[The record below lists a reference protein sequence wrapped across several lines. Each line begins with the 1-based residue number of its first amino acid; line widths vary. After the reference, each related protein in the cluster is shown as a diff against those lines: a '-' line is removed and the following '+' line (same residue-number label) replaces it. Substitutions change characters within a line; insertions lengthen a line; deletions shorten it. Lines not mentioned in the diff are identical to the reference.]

1 MPKRAKAK
9 RRLLSVEEAWAGI
22 QHEVW
27 RPFTGNWK
35 RHPEYRLS
43 KPPFVY
49 NGCFDM
55 RGRRLTKEEE
65 EKHTETI
72 ARRGVTIYSR
82 TYGEDKMTISISV
95 SDAGNDREYKV
106 LPAGPHNAVCQLM
119 ADLGMQETP
128 YGDKHKVYLRFEVP
142 GERIQYEK
150 DGEAFDVPMSIGAT
164 FTLSLNE
171 RANLRKFLEAWRG
184 KSFTK
189 GELEGFELTNLLG
202 KPAMLI
208 VTNKVDKEGKT
219 RAYIDTAT
227 RASGTVELEGE
238 PQAFGPASTD
248 LDQAPNWI
256 QEAIG
261 RGKARAAADE
271 VASKVSEPEPA
282 EPQHEDIPF

>member
-1 MPKRAKAK
+1 
-9 RRLLSVEEAWAGI
+9 
-22 QHEVW
+22 
-27 RPFTGNWK
+27 
-35 RHPEYRLS
+35 
-43 KPPFVY
+43 
-49 NGCFDM
+49 
-55 RGRRLTKEEE
+55 
-65 EKHTETI
+65 
-72 ARRGVTIYSR
+72 
-82 TYGEDKMTISISV
+82 MTISISV

-106 LPAGPHNAVCQLM
+106 LSAGPHNAVCQLM

-142 GERIQYEK
+142 GERIQYER
-150 DGEAFDVPMSIGAT
+150 DGVDYDVPMSIGAT

-189 GELEGFELTNLLG
+189 EELEGFELTNLLG

-227 RASGTVELEGE
+227 RASGEVSLSSE

-248 LDQAPNWI
+248 LENAPGWI
-256 QEAIG
+256 QEAIT
-261 RGKARAAADE
+261 KARARSVADE
-271 VASKVSEPEPA
+271 VKAAVA
-282 EPQHEDIPF
+282 EPDPVVGDEDIPF

>member
-1 MPKRAKAK
+1 MRKRKAK
-9 RRLLSVEEAWAGI
+9 PKSLSPEEAWAGL

-27 RPFTGNWK
+27 RQGYSHWK

-43 KPPFVY
+43 KPPFVF
-49 NGCFDM
+49 NGCFDL
-55 RGRRLTKEEE
+55 RGRKLRKEEVE
-65 EKHTETI
+65 DHEKTI
-72 ARRGVTIYSR
+72 ALRGVNVYPR

-106 LPAGPHNAVCQLM
+106 LPAGPHNSVCQLI

-128 YGDKHKVYLRFEVP
+128 YGDKHKFYLRFEVP
-142 GERIQYEK
+142 GERIQYER
-150 DGEAFDVPMSIGAT
+150 DGESYDVPMSIGAT

-184 KSFTK
+184 RSFTK
-189 GELEGFELTNLLG
+189 EELEGFELTNLLG

-227 RASGTVELEGE
+227 RASGEVKLESE
-238 PQAFGPASTD
+238 PQAFGPESTD
-248 LDQAPNWI
+248 LDKAPAWI
-256 QEAIG
+256 AEAIEKG
-261 RGKARAAADE
+261 RKRAVADQ
-271 VASKVSEPEPA
+271 VASAVA
-282 EPQHEDIPF
+282 EPDEPVVDDDIPF